1 MALGQHFAVWSESSN
16 CKDAFMAVTATIPRQ
31 RTELLTSWVGALIAF
46 LSNRFP
52 RLSATGCALYGASLF
67 FVCAKKSKQKKAPP
81 GIRVSLRSTPLPP
94 VPLRGPAY
102 KGHSWPFK
110 PFAASMRLTPLR
122 NTYARP
128 SDGESARLMI
138 SSANPHGAVG
148 KPRLSEGKTRAVRA
162 VIPRADGNHELQSP
176 QQTLYRKTKDRAEIR
191 SRQEAEW
198 NRCVR
203 G

>member
-1 MALGQHFAVWSESSN
+1 MLAGLLFEVTGSAGFALPGEF
-16 CKDAFMAVTATIPRQ
+16 
-31 RTELLTSWVGALIAF
+31 LLAL
-46 LSNRFP
+46 P
-52 RLSATGCALYGASLF
+52 
-67 FVCAKKSKQKKAPP
+67 QKKPKGLAP
-81 GIRVSLRSTPLPP
+81 SS
-94 VPLRGPAY
+94 GPALRA
-102 KGHSWPFK
+102 GSAHSIAAPRAGLQGPSWPFK
-110 PFAASMRLTPLR
+110 PLAASLRLVPLH
-122 NTYARP
+122 NTCARP

-176 QQTLYRKTKDRAEIR
+176 QQTLYRKTIDRAEIR

>member
-1 MALGQHFAVWSESSN
+1 MTISLRRPVSDAAFTHGFALLGDLLSLLV
-16 CKDAFMAVTATIPRQ
+16 Q
-31 RTELLTSWVGALIAF
+31 RKLGKETH
-46 LSNRFP
+46 
-52 RLSATGCALYGASLF
+52 
-67 FVCAKKSKQKKAPP
+67 P

-176 QQTLYRKTKDRAEIR
+176 QQTLYRKTIDRAEIR
-191 SRQEAEW
+191 SSQEAEW